1 MAYLEELSREGI
13 AVINAELT
21 TVDANVEANAEVAGF
36 EWALGA
42 ILLQRH
48 LPLEEGALRRA

>member
-1 MAYLEELSREGI
+1 MAYLEELSRESI
-13 AVINAELT
+13 TVINAELA
-21 TVDANVEANAEVAGF
+21 TVDANVEADAEVAGH

-42 ILLQRH
+42 VLLQRH